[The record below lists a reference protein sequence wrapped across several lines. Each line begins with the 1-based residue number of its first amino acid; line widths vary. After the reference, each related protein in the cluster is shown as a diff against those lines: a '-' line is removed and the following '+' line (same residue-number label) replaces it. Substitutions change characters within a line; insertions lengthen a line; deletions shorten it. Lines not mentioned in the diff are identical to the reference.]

1 MAKAME
7 QLEARFLD
15 KLDFRQTI
23 QTMQQTINELAKENA
38 ELKKQQRSYVLLVK
52 VSQSIEFFEI
62 LLKNIIQ
69 PYCNEKVN
77 FLL

>member
-69 PYCNEKVN
+69 P
-77 FLL
+77 